1 MVAENFNNEVTAKKH
16 FITAMEVK
24 YGKEWGSN
32 KQADDIQQTTA
43 KYLRLGTEQNP
54 RKMEMAKIGAEIMK
68 KRGLQAYDPLLHL
81 AGIPLGQR
89 QLTPYTLGGTDIVC
103 DGDDLHYVNNA
114 AMQQEWDDIRRTCV
128 VGLDLAHE
136 TLEKRL
142 GKEVTPES
150 INYYLEV
157 LNHAMPGGAIVQE
170 HMVETHPAMVD
181 DCYVKVFTG
190 DDALKDELDP
200 QFVIDI
206 DKMFRPDH
214 AAQIKA
220 SMGKSSFQA
229 VHIPTVVS
237 RTADGGQTSR
247 WMAMQVGMSFISAY
261 HMCAGEAAVADL
273 AFTCV
278 VGLDLAHET
287 LEKRLGKE
295 VTLGQ
300 RQLTP
305 YTLGG
310 TDIVCDGDD
319 LHYVNNAAMQ
329 QEWDD
334 IRRTC
339 VVGLDLAHETLEKR
353 LGKEVTPESINYYLE
368 VLNHAM
374 PGGAIVQEHMVETH
388 PAMVD
393 DCYVKVFTG
402 DDALKDELDPQF
414 VIDIDKMF
422 RPDHAAQI
430 KASMG
435 KSSFQAVHIP
445 TVVSRTAD
453 GGQTSRW
460 MAMQVGMSFISAY
473 HMCAGEAAVAD
484 LAFTAKHAGLIEM
497 SEMLPARRARGPN
510 EPGGLSFGH
519 MCDIVQTSRKF
530 RDDPCKIAL
539 ETCAAAMMLY
549 DQIWL
554 GGYMSGG
561 VGFTMYAT
569 AAYTNN
575 TVDDNLYADTEY
587 GWDTYGTSIG
597 NVKEPTLDIIK
608 DIGTWGALYGLEL
621 YENYPTALEDHF
633 GGSQRATVI
642 STATGAACAIT
653 TGNSNAGLSAWYLSM
668 YLHKEAHGRLGFF
681 GYDLQD
687 QCGATNVFSYQS
699 DEGLLAEMRGA
710 NYPNYA
716 MNVGHQGGYTTV
728 CTGGYTG
735 RGDGFAINPLVKT
748 CFADDLMNF
757 DFVEVRECF
766 GKGALREFDR
776 CAGERAFVIPAK

>member
-142 GKEVTPES
+142 GKMEMAK
-150 INYYLEV
+150 I
-157 LNHAMPGGAIVQE
+157 GAEIMKKRGLQ
-170 HMVETHPAMVD
+170 A
-181 DCYVKVFTG
+181 Y
-190 DDALKDELDP
+190 DP
-200 QFVIDI
+200 LL
-206 DKMFRPDH
+206 H
-214 AAQIKA
+214 LA
-220 SMGKSSFQA
+220 G
-229 VHIPTVVS
+229 IP
-237 RTADGGQTSR
+237 
-247 WMAMQVGMSFISAY
+247 
-261 HMCAGEAAVADL
+261 
-273 AFTCV
+273 
-278 VGLDLAHET
+278 
-287 LEKRLGKE
+287 
-295 VTLGQ
+295 LGQ

-776 CAGERAFVIPAK
+776 CAGERAFVIPANWKITSVVPREQL